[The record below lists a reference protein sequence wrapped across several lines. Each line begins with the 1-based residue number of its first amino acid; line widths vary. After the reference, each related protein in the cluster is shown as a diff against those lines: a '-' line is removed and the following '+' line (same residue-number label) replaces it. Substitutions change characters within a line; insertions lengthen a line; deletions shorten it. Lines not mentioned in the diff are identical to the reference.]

1 LPERFPRL
9 CNICGYEGYFGPAG
23 RGRRVDAKCQQCKSA
38 EPYRLFKLWLDRNE
52 ARIRGADM
60 LHFAPQRAMTRLV
73 KPLAK
78 TYRTADIAA
87 GRADMVLNIENIDL
101 PDASLDCVV
110 CSHVLEHVDD
120 ARALGEMRRVLRP
133 GGCIVIMIPIIEG
146 WDQTYENPLLTSRD
160 ERTLHFGQYDHVR
173 RYGAD
178 ARDRIRGA

>member
-1 LPERFPRL
+1 
-9 CNICGYEGYFGPAG
+9 
-23 RGRRVDAKCQQCKSA
+23 
-38 EPYRLFKLWLDRNE
+38 
-52 ARIRGADM
+52 
-60 LHFAPQRAMTRLV
+60 MTRLV

-110 CSHVLEHVDD
+110 CSHVLEHADD

-178 ARDRIRGA
+178 ARDRIRGAGFALEEFAASGAETVSYRLLHGERVFLAEKPM